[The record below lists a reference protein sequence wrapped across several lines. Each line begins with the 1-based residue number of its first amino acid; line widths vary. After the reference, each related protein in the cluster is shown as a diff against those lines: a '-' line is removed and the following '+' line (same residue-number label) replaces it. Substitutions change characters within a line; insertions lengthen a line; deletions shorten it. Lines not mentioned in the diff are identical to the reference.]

1 MLAALLLTTAGPGAA
16 ADEADSTDSVR
27 VEEVDAREDTWVIR
41 GTASDEPTVSVDGKE
56 VDAEVSAGTSSDVVV
71 VVDNDQALGNGTVQ
85 LAKAAAAGFV
95 PGQHGIA
102 RVAVIS
108 TAREGAAQESG
119 WTDSA
124 SRIEEAV
131 GDIQQT
137 GDAATWDALV
147 RAAALL
153 DSSEAPSRRV
163 VAIVAAGDKLSTSD
177 AGEVERLMRLSG
189 SRLDVI
195 VLPEG
200 ADTATLAMLVTQL
213 GGSMRSVDS
222 DEDFDTAAES
232 VASQLDGQFEMRI
245 PAPAGEAPE
254 LELSVDD
261 ATQVIE
267 GNPGDLQVGA
277 AELQPAAPS
286 PSLVERI
293 LSSSF
298 VHWVALALLVAAIGA
313 AVWALLSLV
322 VPDRDSLRNRLS
334 VYEEAEVEEEDGSTQ
349 SMTTVPILQR
359 AVALTSEVAEKQGIL
374 EGVEVSLERANLP
387 LRAAEA
393 TFFIGIAALLV
404 GAVTLLLTRNI
415 VLMLVTMVLCVVLPK
430 VALNVKVKSR
440 QKKFVAQL
448 PDMLSLLAGTLKA
461 GYSITQGFEA
471 VSQEISD
478 PMGRELRRVVTEHRL
493 GRTLEDALEATAARM
508 GSDDFEWTVMAIK
521 IQREV
526 GGNLAE
532 LLLTVANTM
541 TERERLRR
549 EVATLTAEGRISAII
564 LGLLPPGLAAVMFVM
579 NPEYIKALFTP
590 GFGYLMVG
598 LSIIAMVVGFAWM
611 RKIITIEA

>member
-1 MLAALLLTTAGPGAA
+1 LAALLLTTAGPGAA
-16 ADEADSTDSVR
+16 ADEAESTDSVR

-41 GTASDEPTVSVDGKE
+41 GTASGTPSVSADGKE
-56 VDAEVSAGTSSDVVV
+56 VDAEVNAGTSTDVVV

-85 LAKAAAAGFV
+85 LAKTAAAGFV

-102 RVAVIS
+102 RMAVIS

-124 SRIEEAV
+124 ARIGEAI

-137 GDAATWDALV
+137 GDAATWDALA

-177 AGEVERLMRLSG
+177 AGEVERLMRLNG

-195 VLPEG
+195 VVPEG

-222 DEDFDTAAES
+222 DEDLDAAAET

-245 PAPAGEAPE
+245 PAPAGETPE
-254 LELSVDD
+254 LEFSVGD

-293 LSSSF
+293 LSSSL
-298 VHWVALALLVAAIGA
+298 VHWAALALLVAAIGA

-334 VYEEAEVEEEDGSTQ
+334 VYEEAEVEEEEDGSAQ
-349 SMTTVPILQR
+349 RMTTVPILQR
-359 AVALTSEVAEKQGIL
+359 AVALTSEVAEKQGVL

-393 TFFIGIAALLV
+393 MFFIGIAALLV
-404 GAVTLLLTRNI
+404 GAFTLVLTRNI
-415 VLMLVTMVLCVVLPK
+415 VLVLVAMVLCVVLPK
-430 VALNVKVKSR
+430 VALNIKVKSR
-440 QKKFVAQL
+440 QKKFVGQL

-598 LSIIAMVVGFAWM
+598 SSIIAMVVGFAWM

>member
-1 MLAALLLTTAGPGAA
+1 
-16 ADEADSTDSVR
+16 
-27 VEEVDAREDTWVIR
+27 
-41 GTASDEPTVSVDGKE
+41 
-56 VDAEVSAGTSSDVVV
+56 
-71 VVDNDQALGNGTVQ
+71 
-85 LAKAAAAGFV
+85 
-95 PGQHGIA
+95 
-102 RVAVIS
+102 VAVIS
-108 TAREGAAQESG
+108 TAREGAALEWG

-124 SRIEEAV
+124 PVVEEAI

-137 GDAATWDALV
+137 GDAATWDALA

-153 DSSEAPSRRV
+153 ESSDAPSRRV
-163 VAIVAAGDKLSTSD
+163 VAIIAAGDKLSTSD
-177 AGEVERLMRLSG
+177 AGEVERLMRLNG

-213 GGSMRSVDS
+213 GGSMRSAAS
-222 DEDFDTAAES
+222 DEDLDTAART
-232 VASQLDGQFEMRI
+232 VASQIDGQFEMRI

-254 LELSVDD
+254 LQVSVGDS
-261 ATQVIE
+261 TQVIE

-277 AELQPAAPS
+277 AELLPASPT
-286 PSLVERI
+286 PSLFEKV
-293 LSSSF
+293 LSSSL
-298 VHWVALALLVAAIGA
+298 VHWAALALLVVAVGA

-322 VPDRDSLRNRLS
+322 VPDRNSLRNRLS
-334 VYEEAEVEEEDGSTQ
+334 VYEEGEVEPLEQGPAQ
-349 SMTTVPILQR
+349 GMTTVPLLQR
-359 AVALTSEVAEKQGIL
+359 AVALTSEVAEKQGVL
-374 EGVEVSLERANLP
+374 EGVEISLERANLP

-393 TFFIGIAALLV
+393 MFFVGIAALLV
-404 GAVTLLLTRNI
+404 GAVTLVLTRNI
-415 VLMLVTMVLCVVLPK
+415 VLVLIAMVLCVLVPK
-430 VALNVKVKSR
+430 MVLNVKVKSR
-440 QKKFVAQL
+440 QKKFVGQL

-493 GRTLEDALEATAARM
+493 GRTLEDALEATALRM

-564 LGLLPPGLAAVMFVM
+564 LGLLPPGLAVVMFVM

-598 LSIIAMVVGFAWM
+598 LSVIAMVVGFAWM